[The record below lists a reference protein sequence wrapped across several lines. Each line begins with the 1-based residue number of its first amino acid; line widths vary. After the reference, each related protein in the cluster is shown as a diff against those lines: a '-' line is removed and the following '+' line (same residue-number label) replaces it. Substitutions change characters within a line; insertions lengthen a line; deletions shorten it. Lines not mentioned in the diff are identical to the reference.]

1 MIEIFFIVVISLIF
15 IIHLTL
21 ILLWNFN
28 YKTYSKTIFTELPK
42 VSILIACR
50 NEASNVSKLIT
61 NLLELDYPKDKLEIL
76 IGNDASEDNTLELLE
91 TINVPHIH
99 IFDIS
104 ISINELK
111 GKMNVLAQLAQNSSG
126 EFLLLTDADMQHSS
140 KWIYSML
147 ESCDKN
153 TGAVAGYTS
162 IKTDNLFSIFQLT
175 DYLFGQSIMKILID
189 LEIPMYASGN
199 NMLIRKN
206 IYSSIGGYENMSF
219 HLTEDILMLKAIS
232 SKGYQIKSN
241 FNANSI
247 SRTYPLNNLFDVI
260 QQRKR
265 WMKGFSLMPIWAIIF
280 PILRLSYLPLIALIA
295 FTDPILAGF
304 TLLIKSIINL
314 SFSLSINYKLKMKPN
329 LITAVFYDFYE
340 LIIYLPALFLHMFS
354 KSIIWKNR
362 KL

>member
-1 MIEIFFIVVISLIF
+1 
-15 IIHLTL
+15 
-21 ILLWNFN
+21 
-28 YKTYSKTIFTELPK
+28 
-42 VSILIACR
+42 
-50 NEASNVSKLIT
+50 
-61 NLLELDYPKDKLEIL
+61 
-76 IGNDASEDNTLELLE
+76 
-91 TINVPHIH
+91 
-99 IFDIS
+99 
-104 ISINELK
+104 
-111 GKMNVLAQLAQNSSG
+111 
-126 EFLLLTDADMQHSS
+126 
-140 KWIYSML
+140 
-147 ESCDKN
+147 
-153 TGAVAGYTS
+153 
-162 IKTDNLFSIFQLT
+162 
-175 DYLFGQSIMKILID
+175 
-189 LEIPMYASGN
+189 
-199 NMLIRKN
+199 MLIRKN

-219 HLTEDILMLKAIS
+219 HLTEDILMLNAIS

-304 TLLIKSIINL
+304 ILLIKSIINM